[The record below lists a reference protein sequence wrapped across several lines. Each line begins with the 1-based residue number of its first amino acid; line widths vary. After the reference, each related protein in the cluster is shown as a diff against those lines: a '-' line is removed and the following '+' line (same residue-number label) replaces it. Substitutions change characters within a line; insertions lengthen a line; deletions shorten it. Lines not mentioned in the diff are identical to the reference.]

1 VNSGKN
7 CRLDRDAVS
16 GGGLAGPKHARIIL
30 GPDPHMG
37 RGNFGGN
44 GAAQCNVLVEC
55 GFGDAASS
63 QIIIWDFLLLL
74 NMLRLK

>member
-16 GGGLAGPKHARIIL
+16 GGGLGWPKHARITL

-37 RGNFGGN
+37 RGNFWGN
-44 GAAQCNVLVEC
+44 GAAQCKYCEN
-55 GFGDAASS
+55 AASATR
-63 QIIIWDFLLLL
+63 LLPKL
-74 NMLRLK
+74 